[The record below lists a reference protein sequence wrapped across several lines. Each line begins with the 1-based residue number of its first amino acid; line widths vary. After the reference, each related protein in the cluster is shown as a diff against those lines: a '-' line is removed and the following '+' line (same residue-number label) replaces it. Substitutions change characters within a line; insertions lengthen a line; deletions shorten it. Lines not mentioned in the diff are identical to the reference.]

1 ILWLMTG
8 FGIAQFFALLWR
20 KSIVALVVSLP
31 VAAALAGIWIPS
43 LVGGGLH
50 AWQICA
56 VPIILLVATRLSMW
70 AWMADQLSSFR
81 PRGVLAGAGLLALI
95 CLVGGLNYRQAE
107 IPNAGEP
114 FDVQPFVRSIPVTP
128 ADNEAALAIKDA
140 VEELQIRQKEAT
152 AKLGPPKPP
161 PKKPMPPAK

>member
-1 ILWLMTG
+1 
-8 FGIAQFFALLWR
+8 QFFALLWR

-81 PRGVLAGAGLLALI
+81 PRGVLAGAGLLALT

-114 FDVQPFVRSIPVTP
+114 FDVRAFEKSIPGP
-128 ADNEAALAIKDA
+128 
-140 VEELQIRQKEAT
+140 VENTRS
-152 AKLGPPKPP
+152 
-161 PKKPMPPAK
+161 